1 MKQKRKETWKENSSN
16 EWKKTKK
23 ETYAIVALRARC
35 QPSRDRCVRQPGQKE
50 DATLIY
56 LDKRILEKG
65 KNTNK
70 KNTIYNNWVRVAFS
84 FSLSQ
89 GP

>member
-1 MKQKRKETWKENSSN
+1 MIGKLRSS
-16 EWKKTKK
+16 KPATS
-23 ETYAIVALRARC
+23 
-35 QPSRDRCVRQPGQKE
+35 PSPPFRRMSVKNPSPSISMSLQKE
-50 DATLIY
+50 
-56 LDKRILEKG
+56 K